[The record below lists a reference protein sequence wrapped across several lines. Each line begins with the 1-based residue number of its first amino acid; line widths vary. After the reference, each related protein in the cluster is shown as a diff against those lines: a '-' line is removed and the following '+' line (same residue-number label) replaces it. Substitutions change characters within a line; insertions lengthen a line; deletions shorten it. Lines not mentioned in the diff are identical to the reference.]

1 MGHSGFMNV
10 RARATEMFRAGN
22 ENGLVFPDQVKKK
35 EPTTPIIEFKNELKK
50 KVTIFFIRTN

>member
-35 EPTTPIIEFKNELKK
+35 TQPLP
-50 KVTIFFIRTN
+50 